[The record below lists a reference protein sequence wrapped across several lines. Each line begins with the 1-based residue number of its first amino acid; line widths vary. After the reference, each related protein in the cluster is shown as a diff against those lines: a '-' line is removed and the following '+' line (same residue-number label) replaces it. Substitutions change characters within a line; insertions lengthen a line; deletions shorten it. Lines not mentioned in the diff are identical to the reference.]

1 MSEQLSDVTNS
12 LTETVNGAKESV
24 SNTLND
30 FSSSAVVNANSSFLD
45 SNGLIAKFVFLIL
58 VLLAFLA
65 LLYLGIQ
72 LIAYF
77 TQPSGSPYL
86 VYGLL
91 PGTTSATITQDP
103 TKTGSIP
110 VLRSNNA
117 TTGIEFT
124 WSVWLFVDPLNSA
137 TDDAV
142 SDSNAKAV
150 KYHTIFVKGDGKPSK
165 VFPYGINQPN
175 NGPGVYLYRELTNS
189 SGADSTLNTN
199 VLKILIDTV
208 QAPSS
213 VPSATS
219 AGIDAQPFANQS
231 EIIDIKGIPI
241 DKWFYLVI
249 RCTNTY
255 IDVYINGVIAQRLQ
269 LTSVPKQNSNNVNVC
284 TNGGFSGNLSNLQ
297 YFNYAL
303 SAIQINSIFSAGPN
317 LTPSS
322 FMSNASKASNPQ
334 YLSSSWYNY

>member
-1 MSEQLSDVTNS
+1 MSDQLSNITNS

-24 SNTLND
+24 SSSLND
-30 FSSSAVVNANSSFLD
+30 FSSGAVVNANSSFLD

-103 TKTGSIP
+103 TKKGSIP

-117 TTGIEFT
+117 TSGIEFT

-137 TDDAV
+137 TDDTV
-142 SDSNAKAV
+142 SGSERGGAV
-150 KYHTIFVKGDGKPSK
+150 KYRTVFVKGDGTPSK
-165 VFPYGINQPN
+165 VFPYGIYQPN
-175 NGPGVYLYRELTNS
+175 NGPGVYLYRDLSNNGTES
-189 SGADSTLNTN
+189 VLNTN

-208 QAPSS
+208 QAPASN
-213 VPSATS
+213 PSATKAVS
-219 AGIDAQPFANQS
+219 SAQPFANTS
-231 EIIDIKGIPI
+231 EIMDIKNIPI
-241 DKWFYLVI
+241 DKWFHLVI
-249 RCTNTY
+249 RCTNTF
-255 IDVYINGVIAQRLQ
+255 IDVYMNGIVAQRIQ

-284 TNGGFSGNLSNLQ
+284 TNGGFAGNLSNLQ

-322 FMSNASKASNPQ
+322 LTSNGAKASNPQ
-334 YLSSSWYNY
+334 YLSSQWYSY

>member
-1 MSEQLSDVTNS
+1 MSEQLGNVTNT
-12 LTETVNGAKESV
+12 LTETVNGAKDSV
-24 SNTLND
+24 SNALND
-30 FSSSAVVNANSSFLD
+30 FSSSAVVNASSSFLD

-142 SDSNAKAV
+142 AQSNAGAV

-175 NGPGVYLYRELTNS
+175 NGPGVYLYRDLSNGSVNT
-189 SGADSTLNTN
+189 TN

-213 VPSATS
+213 VPSATT
-219 AGIDAQPFANQS
+219 ATTPGPQPFANQS

-269 LTSVPKQNSNNVNVC
+269 LTSVPKQNSNNVNIC

-322 FMSNASKASNPQ
+322 LMSNAAKASNPQ